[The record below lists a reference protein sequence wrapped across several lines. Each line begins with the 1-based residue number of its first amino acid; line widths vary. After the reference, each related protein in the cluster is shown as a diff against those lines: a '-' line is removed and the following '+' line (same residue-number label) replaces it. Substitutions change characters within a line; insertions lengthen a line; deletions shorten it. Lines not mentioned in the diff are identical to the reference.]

1 MPDRRAPSAL
11 EALQAAQRLT
21 AGLAATAQE
30 RDLLAQ
36 AARTFA
42 EMFEGDYAAILISRE
57 DGGGVFN
64 AEYPATPKLEGM
76 TVPPD
81 AALVADYASRG
92 MLASVSAIEGSPLL
106 PADVR
111 GALQRAGLRSAM
123 LFPMGSTDDR
133 WMGMVVLAFKRDLA
147 LPVEA
152 VDSLSVLALQVGGLV
167 QGMRQVARTQRQARQ
182 LNSLLTLSQA
192 MGRTETEEELGYEI
206 AKQITDVLP
215 VSQFVM
221 LRGSPTAE
229 SLALI
234 GRWEGGKA
242 QRVRADQPITVPVT
256 QTLVSRIQGL
266 SMMVDVSDFGAHS
279 PAWQGLFGLPS
290 RSGLAAPLIVG
301 DEQIGALVVES
312 DRPYTYTDAERMV
325 FNQLV
330 AQTNTALTRLRA
342 TFGLQRTVEG
352 AAIVNSVTQRIQG
365 ETTSVGIITNGTLA
379 TLQVLNARRVTTKLG
394 NPLDASTNSGDGQPA
409 QPGNGKR

>member
-42 EMFEGDYAAILISRE
+42 EMFEGDYAAILISRD
-57 DGGGVFN
+57 DGGGVFD
-64 AEYPATPKLEGM
+64 AEYPAATKLEGVA
-76 TVPPD
+76 VPAD
-81 AALVADYASRG
+81 ALLISDYANRG

-111 GALQRAGLRSAM
+111 AALQRAGMRSAM
-123 LFPMGSTDDR
+123 LFPMGSADDR

-182 LNSLLTLSQA
+182 LNALLTLSQA

-206 AKQITDVLP
+206 AKQVADVLP

-221 LRGSPTAE
+221 LRGSPTAD
-229 SLALI
+229 SLSLV

-242 QRVRADQPITVPVT
+242 QRVRADQPITVPVA

-279 PAWQGLFGLPS
+279 PAWQGLFGASS

-301 DEQIGALVVES
+301 DEQVGALVVES
-312 DRPYTYTDAERMV
+312 NRPYTYTDADRLV
-325 FNQLV
+325 FTQLV
-330 AQTNTALTRLRA
+330 AQTNSALTRLRA

-352 AAIVNSVTQRIQG
+352 TAIVNSVTQRIQG
-365 ETTSVGIITNGTLA
+365 ETTSLGIVNNGTLA

-394 NPLDASTNSGDGQPA
+394 NPLDISDGDGQPA
-409 QPGNGKR
+409 QPDNRNGKR

>member
-42 EMFEGDYAAILISRE
+42 EMFEGDYAAILISRD
-57 DGGGVFN
+57 DGGGVFD
-64 AEYPATPKLEGM
+64 AEYPAAKLEG
-76 TVPPD
+76 VAVAAD
-81 AALVADYASRG
+81 ALLVSDYANRG
-92 MLASVSAIEGSPLL
+92 MLASVSAIEGTPLL

-111 GALQRAGLRSAM
+111 AALQRAGLRSAM
-123 LFPMGSTDDR
+123 LFPMGSADDR

-167 QGMRQVARTQRQARQ
+167 QGMRQVTRTQRQARQ
-182 LNSLLTLSQA
+182 LNTLLTLSQA

-206 AKQITDVLP
+206 AKQVADVLP

-229 SLALI
+229 SLWLV

-242 QRVRADQPITVPVT
+242 QRVRADQPITVPVA

-279 PAWQGLFGLPS
+279 PAWLGLFGAPS

-301 DEQIGALVVES
+301 DEQVGALVVES
-312 DRPYTYTDAERMV
+312 DRPYTYTDADRLV
-325 FNQLV
+325 FTQLV
-330 AQTNTALTRLRA
+330 AQTNSALTRLRA

-352 AAIVNSVTQRIQG
+352 TAIVNSVTQRIQG
-365 ETTSVGIITNGTLA
+365 ETTSVGIINNGTLA

-394 NPLDASTNSGDGQPA
+394 NPLDASTSDGDGQPA